1 MCSPNYQKL
10 TKLALTGISSLFFTV
25 LVSAT
30 IAQPSLQLTFDSL
43 GPTVEQLRSD
53 SGRYI
58 YFIDDGNES
67 GTPVVFT
74 GGLGTSVRVIRLL
87 DFLETMR
94 SDLNL
99 RFITVERNGF
109 GQTAFD
115 ETLTM
120 ADYVSDVEQVLAH
133 LDIEKFALFGISGGG
148 PYTAKIAESNADRLL
163 SIHMAATSPA
173 IGNPQRCNNN
183 ASSPYAEMLR
193 YPMQFFGFEEDSPL
207 HKIEGFQDTAFD
219 EAARAHNLRG
229 QSADPAPLM
238 HELSLYCFENVMDS
252 AHISVPVFVY
262 VGLKDEVLG
271 TVNPSGWLAAYPNSE
286 VLVRTYPNGGH
297 DVQYRHLDQILL
309 DMAGAGDKILVCE
322 DGVEKMVLPETI
334 EVRNPELLGLCLWQ
348 D

>member
-25 LVSAT
+25 LVSAA

-133 LDIEKFALFGISGGG
+133 LNIEKFALFGISGGG
-148 PYTAKIAESNADRLL
+148 PHTAKIAESNARRLL
-163 SIHMAATSPA
+163 SIHMAATGPA
-173 IGNPQRCNNN
+173 IGNP
-183 ASSPYAEMLR
+183 
-193 YPMQFFGFEEDSPL
+193 
-207 HKIEGFQDTAFD
+207 
-219 EAARAHNLRG
+219 
-229 QSADPAPLM
+229 
-238 HELSLYCFENVMDS
+238 
-252 AHISVPVFVY
+252 
-262 VGLKDEVLG
+262 
-271 TVNPSGWLAAYPNSE
+271 
-286 VLVRTYPNGGH
+286 
-297 DVQYRHLDQILL
+297 
-309 DMAGAGDKILVCE
+309 
-322 DGVEKMVLPETI
+322 
-334 EVRNPELLGLCLWQ
+334 
-348 D
+348 